1 MSRAELLWGGLDSL
15 EFGGPVDPEGWHVRV
30 GVGDVGT
37 LSEESGDDLVRRR
50 LPGVA
55 DAPFV
60 GDAQH
65 KDPATLEGAPSL
77 VEGFAD
83 EAQHVGR
90 HRTVDL
96 IGQGDEPCHVSTETH
111 LPGEVK
117 GVDRDTGPADAWP
130 GVEG

>member
-1 MSRAELLWGGLDSL
+1 MSRAELLWGGFDGL

-37 LSEESGDDLVRRR
+37 LSEESRDDLVRRR
-50 LPGVA
+50 FSGVA
-55 DAPFV
+55 NAPFV

-65 KDPATLEGAPSL
+65 EDPATLEGPPRL

-83 EAQHVGR
+83 ETQHVGG
-90 HRTVDL
+90 HRSIDL
-96 IGQGDEPCHVSTETH
+96 IGQGDEPCLVTTETH

-117 GVDRDTGPADAWP
+117 GVHGDTVPSDAWP
-130 GVEG
+130 GVE